1 MSAIL
6 GVLGFLGIIIGIIL
20 LILGLI
26 LKKKMKGGLIL
37 GISIILFFIAILIPS
52 KATEDTKEQVEDSK
66 TEEVEN
72 GSEKADI
79 STEENILN
87 AINNSLETD
96 QLTTNYNKATIEK
109 KLDLTDGVVLK
120 EGGELLVAPEG
131 TYFLELNMR
140 ANETDNDNAF
150 AVDSNKK
157 SIKALKSIMG
167 LLEGNKISV
176 IQINW
181 YLPSK
186 SLVNAE
192 SIYYILRF
200 DTKTLLSIDWNTVDE
215 NNLIQYT
222 SYVSEDYKEIN

>member
-1 MSAIL
+1 MKGRTHLAI
-6 GVLGFLGIIIGIIL
+6 GLGIGAVA
-20 LILGLI
+20 
-26 LKKKMKGGLIL
+26 
-37 GISIILFFIAILIPS
+37 SVN
-52 KATEDTKEQVEDSK
+52 Q
-66 TEEVEN
+66 
-72 GSEKADI
+72 
-79 STEENILN
+79 
-87 AINNSLETD
+87 SLEMIPVI
-96 QLTTNYNKATIEK
+96 LTATGVASLAPDLDGNNLLNKRVTKTAKLIK
-109 KLDLTDGVVLK
+109 KQGVIA
-120 EGGELLVAPEG
+120 GVALMILSLI

-215 NNLIQYT
+215 NNLTQYT
-222 SYVSEDYKEIN
+222 SYVSEDYKKIN

>member
-1 MSAIL
+1 MSAIF
-6 GVLGFLGIIIGIIL
+6 GVLGFLGIIVGIIL

-26 LKKKMKGGLIL
+26 LKKKMKGGLVL
-37 GISIILFFIAILIPS
+37 SISIILFIIAILIPS
-52 KATEDTKEQVEDSK
+52 KATEDTKEQVENSK
-66 TEEVEN
+66 TEEVETE
-72 GSEKADI
+72 SEKADI
-79 STEENILN
+79 SIKENILN
-87 AINNSLETD
+87 AINNSLETEE
-96 QLTTNYNKATIEK
+96 LTTNYNKATIEK

-157 SIKALKSIMG
+157 SIKALKSIVEQ
-167 LLEGNKISV
+167 LEGNKISV

-181 YLPSK
+181 YVPSK
-186 SLVNAE
+186 SLANAE

-215 NNLIQYT
+215 NNLTQYT